1 LSDDVDDSEGSSENG
16 SSEGGD
22 DVENAHAEGDLDLER
37 GRASMEWGPLVSSGA
52 DLHEEP
58 RPDSKGGEDGDG
70 ELSMLE
76 KIFVFSKS
84 EFRDHR

>member
-22 DVENAHAEGDLDLER
+22 DIESPNGDHDHDHEP
-37 GRASMEWGPLVSSGA
+37 GRARMEWGPLVSSSV
-52 DLHEEP
+52 DLNEES